1 MKGIGGVLYL
11 SNNYINCNSV
21 LFWSELRSSR
31 FSLQELRVITA
42 RHGRT
47 MSKAFVNQTSGSLL
61 RALRELKRVDEI
73 LQAALIPGGWGG
85 RMMKDQL
92 VLDGACFLC

>member
-1 MKGIGGVLYL
+1 
-11 SNNYINCNSV
+11 
-21 LFWSELRSSR
+21 
-31 FSLQELRVITA
+31 
-42 RHGRT
+42 